1 MMDESTLKG
10 CYGKYRGTVTD
21 NVDPKQRGRL
31 RLNVPDVFGDK
42 DSTWAEACVPL
53 AGPTGAP
60 MGVYLV
66 PPVGTGVWVEFERG
80 DKDYPIWVGCIWGG
94 DDSSSVPA
102 DAKQGLPASPNIVLQ
117 TQSQNN
123 LVISGG
129 PVDGIT
135 LTTASGAQ
143 ISISEQGI
151 TIDNGQGATIELKG
165 PRVSINGDAL
175 EVE

>member
-1 MMDESTLKG
+1 MMDEGTLKG

-31 RLNVPDVFGDK
+31 RLNVPDVFGTL

-53 AGPTGAP
+53 AGPTGTP

-94 DDSSSVPA
+94 DDSSSLPA
-102 DAKQGLPASPNIVLQ
+102 AAKQGLAASPNIVLQ
-117 TQSQNN
+117 TRAQNS

-129 PVDGIT
+129 PADGIT
-135 LTTASGAQ
+135 LKTASGAQ
-143 ISISEQGI
+143 ISINEQGI
-151 TIDNGQGATIELKG
+151 TIDNGQGATIELSG
-165 PRVSINGDAL
+165 PKVSINGNAL